1 MNQRQQV
8 NKRGVGRGRK
18 RKPLAQVIVR
28 EGISSA
34 TPHTCAMK
42 WKAVVEPVHLCM
54 DGEEQNKGYMLVPT
68 RLSERRSGLLR
79 SR

>member
-8 NKRGVGRGRK
+8 NEREKKKQERK
-18 RKPLAQVIVR
+18 RKALAWVTVR

-42 WKAVVEPVHLCM
+42 GKAVVEPVHLCM
-54 DGEEQNKGYMLVPT
+54 DGEEQNKGYVLVST
-68 RLSERRSGLLR
+68 R
-79 SR
+79 